1 MEKAYEYVLYKK
13 STESYGD
20 IITPILKTY
29 KKENAIERMKSE
41 ALWLMT
47 NEEYQNIKEPEPE
60 DKLTIIKTG
69 SRLQF
74 YIEAIEID
82 FDGAPWATPKES
94 NNETSDEDTVDE
106 VTDEQESKEDE

>member
-1 MEKAYEYVLYKK
+1 MERAYEYILYKK

-20 IITPILKTY
+20 IVTPILKTY
-29 KKENAIERMKSE
+29 KKEVAIERMKNE

-47 NEEYQNIKEPEPE
+47 NEDYQNIKDHEPE

-74 YIEAIEID
+74 YIEATEID
-82 FDGAPWATPKES
+82 FTGAPWIVDTKES
-94 NNETSDEDTVDE
+94 NEEENKENEE
-106 VTDEQESKEDE
+106 